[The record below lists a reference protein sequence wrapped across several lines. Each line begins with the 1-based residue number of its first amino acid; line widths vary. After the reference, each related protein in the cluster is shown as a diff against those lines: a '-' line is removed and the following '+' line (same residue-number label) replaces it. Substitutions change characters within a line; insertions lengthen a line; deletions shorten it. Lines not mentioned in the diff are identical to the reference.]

1 MNQHAA
7 PPSLVRYRIIAISVL
22 MAFTL
27 YLHRVCLG
35 EVVKSDSFKADMELS
50 NEAVGRI
57 LGAFFF
63 TYALCQV
70 PAGWISDRWGARRML
85 GGYILGWSTLTG
97 LSGLM
102 TGAGG
107 LMLARFGFGA
117 AQAGAYPT
125 SSAVV
130 RNWFP
135 LSQRGKASSLVSF
148 GGRLG
153 GSLAPVLTTMLIL
166 SVGGWRPT
174 MWLYGILGVLV
185 GFGYYSIVRDRPAEH
200 PSCNEAER
208 AWIGEH
214 DDHDEDL
221 LPAGFWSVIFA
232 CMTSRSLW
240 LNSLGQFCI
249 NVGWAFLITWLPT
262 YLKDVQQVP
271 DRTGSIMVTVVL
283 SMGMLGQLVGGW
295 ATDAS
300 VRMIGLR
307 FGRILPITIATWLA
321 GLSYLGCIAFDSA
334 IAVVICCAMVS
345 FLNDV
350 GNPSIWAFM
359 QDVGGRSTATVFGW
373 ANMWGNMGA
382 AAISVM
388 VPYLMSYGEST
399 SYGQSFVFIACALAF
414 FIAGL
419 AALGMN
425 PTRKIVIRD

>member
-1 MNQHAA
+1 
-7 PPSLVRYRIIAISVL
+7 
-22 MAFTL
+22 
-27 YLHRVCLG
+27 
-35 EVVKSDSFKADMELS
+35 
-50 NEAVGRI
+50 
-57 LGAFFF
+57 
-63 TYALCQV
+63 
-70 PAGWISDRWGARRML
+70 
-85 GGYILGWSTLTG
+85 
-97 LSGLM
+97 
-102 TGAGG
+102 
-107 LMLARFGFGA
+107 
-117 AQAGAYPT
+117 
-125 SSAVV
+125 
-130 RNWFP
+130 
-135 LSQRGKASSLVSF
+135 
-148 GGRLG
+148 
-153 GSLAPVLTTMLIL
+153 
-166 SVGGWRPT
+166 
-174 MWLYGILGVLV
+174 
-185 GFGYYSIVRDRPAEH
+185 
-200 PSCNEAER
+200 
-208 AWIGEH
+208 
-214 DDHDEDL
+214 
-221 LPAGFWSVIFA
+221 
-232 CMTSRSLW
+232 MTSRSLW

-300 VRMIGLR
+300 VRMIGIR

-425 PTRKIVIRD
+425 PTRKIVIRG